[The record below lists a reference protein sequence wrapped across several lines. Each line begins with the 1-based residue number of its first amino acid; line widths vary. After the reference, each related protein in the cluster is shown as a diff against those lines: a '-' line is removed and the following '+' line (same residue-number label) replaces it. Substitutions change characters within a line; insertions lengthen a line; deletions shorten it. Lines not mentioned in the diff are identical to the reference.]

1 MIKVERNF
9 FKKICLLGANNYQ
22 LVYNENFFLFSLKWK
37 ANKFRV
43 ADKILNEIIVLVLNI
58 WSNFLKKATNSN
70 QNTFLT

>member
-1 MIKVERNF
+1 MSEILSFVPKLLIFELMIKVERNF

-58 WSNFLKKATNSN
+58 
-70 QNTFLT
+70 